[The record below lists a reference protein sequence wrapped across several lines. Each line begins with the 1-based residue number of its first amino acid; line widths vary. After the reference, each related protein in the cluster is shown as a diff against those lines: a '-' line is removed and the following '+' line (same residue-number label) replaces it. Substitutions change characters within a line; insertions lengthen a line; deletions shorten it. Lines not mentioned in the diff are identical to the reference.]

1 MNIEYRTGN
10 LFHQTDL
17 LAWGHGVNCAGAMGR
32 GIAVSFKAFFPE
44 MFEEYA
50 SRCRLGVLKPGDVFA
65 WEAAI
70 PGNPGHPGVPDGRV
84 TIYNLATQPDW
95 KHSATLTYITKAVE
109 RMAFLAVSA
118 GIKKIGIPRIG
129 AGLGGLGWMDVEVAL
144 LSVCAAHKDLDVT
157 LVVVTP

>member
-1 MNIEYRTGN
+1 MNIEHRTGN

-65 WEAAI
+65 WEPTASERDHTDHADHAATLK
-70 PGNPGHPGVPDGRV
+70 VV
-84 TIYNLATQPDW
+84 YNLATQPDW
-95 KHSATLTYITKAVE
+95 KRSATLENIRVSIE
-109 RMAFLAVSA
+109 RMAYLAICD
-118 GIKKIGIPRIG
+118 GITHVGIPRIG
-129 AGLGGLGWMDVEVAL
+129 AGLGGLTWDAVELALKVATGPG
-144 LSVCAAHKDLDVT
+144 VT